1 MAPRRVLVTGAGGQL
16 GHDLVVALSGEVP
29 DGALKGD
36 ARTGRLGDRPATDVV
51 SAPKEVLDVTR
62 RADVLA
68 AVSALRPQIVIH
80 AAAFTNV
87 DGCEQDPDRA
97 FGVNAL
103 GTRHVAEAA
112 RRYGAHLVV
121 VSSDYVFD
129 GTATRPYVEWDQ
141 TRPLS
146 VYGLSK
152 LATEHE
158 AGEGATIVRTSWLCG
173 AHGKN
178 MVQTAL
184 ALSDSDA
191 QMCFVDD
198 QRGRPTFTA
207 DLAGAILVLAD
218 SRLSGVFHV
227 TNDGE
232 ATWYDLVR
240 AVVAEAGGDPGR
252 VEPIATADL
261 DPPRPATRPAYSVL
275 DNAAMRL
282 SGLPSLPHWEDALGR
297 LVRVLRTGSAQT
309 GRRS

>member
-1 MAPRRVLVTGAGGQL
+1 MAPRRVLVTGSGGQL
-16 GHDLVVALSGEVP
+16 GHDLVAGLSGEVP

-36 ARTGRLGDRPATDVV
+36 ARTGRLGDRPAVDVV
-51 SAPKEVLDVTR
+51 SAPRQVLDVTSR
-62 RADVLA
+62 EEVLA
-68 AVSALRPQIVIH
+68 AISALRPLVVIH

-97 FGVNAL
+97 FAVNAL

-121 VSSDYVFD
+121 VSTDYVFD
-129 GTATRPYVEWDQ
+129 GTASRPYVEWDQ

-152 LATEHE
+152 LGTELE
-158 AGEGATIVRTSWLCG
+158 AGEEATIVRTSWVSG

-184 ALSDSDA
+184 GLSDSEGPLR
-191 QMCFVDD
+191 FVDD

-240 AVVAEAGGDPGR
+240 AVLTACGGDPGR
-252 VEPIATADL
+252 VEPISTAQL
-261 DPPRPATRPAYSVL
+261 DPPRAAVRPAYSVL

-282 SGLPSLPHWEDALGR
+282 SGLPLLPHWQDALER
-297 LVRVLRTGSAQT
+297 LVRVLRPESAPAAKRT
-309 GRRS
+309 

>member
-1 MAPRRVLVTGAGGQL
+1 VPPRRILVTGAGGQL
-16 GHDLVVALSGEVP
+16 GHDLVVGLSGEVP
-29 DGALKGD
+29 EGGLKGD
-36 ARTGRLGDRPATDVV
+36 ARTGRLGDRPALDVV
-51 SAPKEVLDVTR
+51 AAPRGVLDVTM

-68 AVSALRPQIVIH
+68 AVSALRPQVVIH

-87 DGCEQDPDRA
+87 DGCELDPDRA
-97 FGVNAL
+97 FAVNAL

-129 GTATRPYVEWDQ
+129 GTATKPYVEWDL
-141 TRPLS
+141 TRPVS

-158 AGEGATIVRTSWLCG
+158 AGEGATIVRTSWVCG
-173 AHGKN
+173 SHGKN
-178 MVQTAL
+178 RVKTAL
-184 ALSDSDA
+184 ALSESHA
-191 QMCFVDD
+191 AMRFVDD

-207 DLAGAILVLAD
+207 DLAGAIMVLAD

-232 ATWYDLVR
+232 ATWYEFVR
-240 AVVAEAGGDPGR
+240 AVVTAAGGDPGR
-252 VEPIATADL
+252 VEAISTAEL

-282 SGLPSLPHWEDALGR
+282 SGLPLLPHWEDALER
-297 LVRVLRTGSAQT
+297 LVRVLGPA
-309 GRRS
+309 

>member
-1 MAPRRVLVTGAGGQL
+1 
-16 GHDLVVALSGEVP
+16 
-29 DGALKGD
+29 
-36 ARTGRLGDRPATDVV
+36 
-51 SAPKEVLDVTR
+51 
-62 RADVLA
+62 
-68 AVSALRPQIVIH
+68 VIH

-87 DGCEQDPDRA
+87 DGCELDPDRA

-129 GTATRPYVEWDQ
+129 GTASRPYVEWDQ
-141 TRPLS
+141 THPVS

-158 AGEGATIVRTSWLCG
+158 AGEGATIVRTSWVSG

-178 MVQTAL
+178 MVKTAL
-184 ALSDSDA
+184 ALSESDVA
-191 QMCFVDD
+191 MRFVDD

-207 DLAGAILVLAD
+207 DLAGAIMVLAD
-218 SRLSGVFHV
+218 SRLPGVFHV

-232 ATWYDLVR
+232 ATWYEMVR
-240 AVVAEAGGDPGR
+240 AVVAAAGGDPAR
-252 VEPIATADL
+252 VEPISTAEL

-282 SGLPSLPHWEDALGR
+282 SGLPLLPHWQDALDR
-297 LVRVLRTGSAQT
+297 LVKVLRPA
-309 GRRS
+309 